1 MKSAFLFCMLFSVC
15 CFAQSR
21 HNISGT
27 VKDSDGQLIG
37 TGEAVLL
44 TTTSTLI
51 KTALIEN
58 GAFLIKDIAP
68 GNYTLQLSATGY
80 EIEFREV
87 KTDGDIS
94 ISVVLSPKAFVLD
107 EVAISSENKTF
118 TNHNGNIKVDV
129 VNSIFKASPSPLDLM
144 AKLPTVIVSADKE
157 SLSIIGR
164 GDPLIYIDNQKLG
177 MNDLNALS
185 VEDIKTIE
193 IIKNPSAKYEA
204 EGRAVVLITR
214 KQSRRDGFEISGLET
229 ASFKRGCNNYTGI
242 NTGFKK
248 GKTEFKANF
257 NYNKLHHWEANGN
270 NLVISDAGV
279 ATNYKIRSIS
289 DRKQYIFGG
298 GVFHQFNDDDYIS
311 ANVNA
316 KLQGDDDRNRTQTYI
331 AQNDMVS
338 NIITLSRNDSNRNFV
353 NSFLNY
359 NKKIKSLDAKLFT
372 GLQYSNFYQTVY
384 SDIQNNY
391 NDTQFIAAQQRNQK
405 FTVNAFTGRANA
417 EKVFKNDIK
426 LEAGAL
432 YLSATAKTN
441 FAVDDYITPA
451 QMQSVYDF
459 KEQNIAG
466 YTQLSGKVKKLSYLG
481 GLRLETTDIEGKY
494 NNTST
499 LTIDKHY
506 TNLFPKAQLDY
517 AIDSTMSLS
526 LNYAKSIA
534 RPNYSSTSQ
543 VTVYGSPFMV
553 FASNLNLN
561 PTITDDVSVGLQYNE
576 MSATMRYY
584 TTKDPAYSTFTYDA
598 AQTLISL
605 NTINYAKESGFT
617 FETVIPFSYKFWT
630 VNNVLSVVLN
640 KIQDPSALLSTS
652 KPYLYYYSN
661 NSFKLPK
668 GYTAMLSVWGTTK
681 RNEGIFTRNAFFIM
695 DIGFTKTF
703 LKALDCTLSFNDVF
717 RNMNFN
723 EDFAVN
729 NITSRGR
736 YYTDT
741 REIAFSLKYKF
752 GNFKGKEERRV
763 NENEERIR

>member
-1 MKSAFLFCMLFSVC
+1 MKSVFFFCLFSVC

-27 VKDSDGQLIG
+27 VKDSEGQLIV
-37 TGEAVLL
+37 TGEALLL
-44 TTTSTLI
+44 TTTGILI
-51 KTALIEN
+51 KTGLIEN
-58 GAFLIKDIAP
+58 GAFLFKELGP
-68 GNYTLQLSATGY
+68 GNYTLQFSATGY
-80 EIEFREV
+80 ETEFREV
-87 KTDGDIS
+87 NLDSDKS
-94 ISVVLSPKAFVLD
+94 VSVVLSAKAIVLD
-107 EVAISSENKTF
+107 EVAINSENKTF
-118 TNHNGNIKVDV
+118 TTHNGNIKVDV
-129 VNSIFKASPSPLDLM
+129 ANSIFKASPSPLDLM
-144 AKLPTVIVSADKE
+144 AKLATVIVSADKE
-157 SLSIIGR
+157 SLNIIGR
-164 GDPLIYIDNQKLG
+164 GEPLIYIDNQKVS

-204 EGRAVVLITR
+204 EGRAVLLITR
-214 KQSRRDGFEISGLET
+214 KRSRRDGFTISGLET
-229 ASFKRGCNNYTGI
+229 ASFKRGYNNYTGI

-257 NYNKLHHWEANGN
+257 NYNKLYHWEANSN
-270 NLVISDAGV
+270 NLVISDARV
-279 ATNYKIRSIS
+279 ATNYKIGSIS
-289 DRKQYIFGG
+289 DRAQYIFGG

-311 ANVNA
+311 GNVNA

-331 AQNDMVS
+331 SQNNAAD
-338 NIITLSRNDSNRNFV
+338 NITTLGRNDSDRNFV
-353 NSFLNY
+353 NSFVNY

-372 GLQYSNFYQTVY
+372 GLQYSNFYQTAY

-391 NDTQFIAAQQRNQK
+391 NDTQYITAEQRNQK
-405 FTVNAFTGRANA
+405 FTVNAFTGRADA
-417 EKVFKNDIK
+417 EKVFKNGIK
-426 LEAGAL
+426 LELGAL

-441 FAVDDYITPA
+441 FAVDDYVTPA

-459 KEQNIAG
+459 NEQNIAG
-466 YTQLSGKVKKLSYLG
+466 YTQLSGKVKRLSYSG
-481 GLRLETTDIEGKY
+481 GLRMETTDIEGKY
-494 NNTST
+494 DNTST
-499 LTIDKHY
+499 LSIDKHY
-506 TNLFPKAQLDY
+506 TNIFPKVQLDY

-526 LNYAKSIA
+526 LIYAKSIA

-561 PTITDDVSVGLQYNE
+561 PTITHEVSAGFQYKE
-576 MSATMRYY
+576 MSATIRCY

-617 FETVIPFSYKFWT
+617 FETVLPFSYKFWT

-640 KIQDPSALLSTS
+640 KIEDPSALLITT

-695 DIGFTKTF
+695 DVGFTKAF
-703 LKALDCTLSFNDVF
+703 FKSLDCTLSFNDVF

-723 EDFAVN
+723 EDFAIN
-729 NITSRGR
+729 NIVSRGR

-741 REIAFSLKYKF
+741 REIALSLKYKF
-752 GNFKGKEERRV
+752 GNFKGKEERKV
-763 NENEERIR
+763 NDNEERIR

>member
-1 MKSAFLFCMLFSVC
+1 MFTEVNIDGNRSLSVILNT
-15 CFAQSR
+15 QS
-21 HNISGT
+21 
-27 VKDSDGQLIG
+27 V
-37 TGEAVLL
+37 
-44 TTTSTLI
+44 TL
-51 KTALIEN
+51 N
-58 GAFLIKDIAP
+58 
-68 GNYTLQLSATGY
+68 
-80 EIEFREV
+80 EV
-87 KTDGDIS
+87 TIN
-94 ISVVLSPKAFVLD
+94 
-107 EVAISSENKTF
+107 SENKTF
-118 TNHNGNIKVDV
+118 TNHNGNIKIDV
-129 VNSIFKASPSPLDLM
+129 ANSIFKASPSPLDLL
-144 AKLPTVIVSADKE
+144 AKLPTVILSADKE

-164 GDPLIYIDNQKLG
+164 GDPLIYIDNQKVG
-177 MNDLNALS
+177 MSDLNALS

-214 KQSRRDGFEISGLET
+214 KRSRRDGFEISGLET
-229 ASFKRGCNNYTGI
+229 ASFKRGYNNYTGI

-257 NYNKLHHWEANGN
+257 NYNKLYHWEANGN
-270 NLVISDAGV
+270 NLFISDAGV

-298 GVFHQFNDDDYIS
+298 GIFHQFDDDDYIS

-316 KLQGDDDRNRTQTYI
+316 KLQGDEDRNHTQTYI
-331 AQNDMVS
+331 SQNNTAD
-338 NIITLSRNDSNRNFV
+338 NITTLSRNDNQRNFV

-372 GLQYSNFYQTVY
+372 GLQYSNFYQTSY

-391 NDTQFIAAQQRNQK
+391 NNTEFIAAQQRNQK
-405 FTVNAFTGRANA
+405 FTVNAFTGRADA
-417 EKVFKNDIK
+417 EKNFENDIK
-426 LEAGAL
+426 LEAGVL

-441 FAVDDYITPA
+441 FAIDDYVTPA

-459 KEQNIAG
+459 REQNIAG
-466 YTQLSGKVKKLSYLG
+466 YTQLSGKVKKLSYSG
-481 GLRLETTDIEGKY
+481 GLRIETTDIEGKY

-506 TNLFPKAQLDY
+506 TNLFPKVQLDY
-517 AIDSTMSLS
+517 TIDSTMSMS

-561 PTITDDVSVGLQYNE
+561 PTITDEVSAGFQYKE

-598 AQTLISL
+598 VQTLISL

-617 FETVIPFSYKFWT
+617 FETVLPFSYKFWT
-630 VNNVLSVVLN
+630 VNNVLSMVLN
-640 KIQDPSALLSTS
+640 KIEDPSALLSTS
-652 KPYLYYYSN
+652 KPYLYFYSN

-668 GYTAMLSVWGTTK
+668 GYSAMLSVWGTTK

-695 DIGFTKTF
+695 DLGFTKTF
-703 LKALDCTLSFNDVF
+703 FKSMDCTLSFNDVF

-736 YYTDT
+736 YYTDN
-741 REIAFSLKYKF
+741 REIALSLKYKF
-752 GNFKGKEERRV
+752 GNFKGKEERKV
-763 NENEERIR
+763 NESEERIR

>member
-1 MKSAFLFCMLFSVC
+1 M
-15 CFAQSR
+15 
-21 HNISGT
+21 
-27 VKDSDGQLIG
+27 VKDSEGQLIIE
-37 TGEAVLL
+37 GEALLL
-44 TTTSTLI
+44 TTTGTLI
-51 KTALIEN
+51 KTVLIEK
-58 GAFLIKDIAP
+58 GVFLFKEIAP
-68 GNYTLQLSATGY
+68 DNYTLQLSATGY
-80 EIEFREV
+80 ETEFREV
-87 KTDGDIS
+87 KPDVDIS
-94 ISVVLSPKAFVLD
+94 ISVVLITKAIVLD
-107 EVAISSENKTF
+107 EVAINSENKMF

-129 VNSIFKASPSPLDLM
+129 ANSIFKASPSPLDLM
-144 AKLPTVIVSADKE
+144 AKLPSVIVSADKE

-164 GDPLIYIDNQKLG
+164 GDPLIYIDNQKVG

-204 EGRAVVLITR
+204 EGRAVVFITR
-214 KQSRRDGFEISGLET
+214 KRSRRDGFEISGLET
-229 ASFKRGCNNYTGI
+229 ASFKRGYNNYTGV

-257 NYNKLHHWEANGN
+257 NYNKLYHWEANGN
-270 NLVISDAGV
+270 NVTISDARV

-289 DRKQYIFGG
+289 DRAQYIFGG
-298 GVFHQFNDDDYIS
+298 GIFHQFNDDDYIS

-316 KLQGDDDRNRTQTYI
+316 KLQGDDDRNHTQTYI
-331 AQNDMVS
+331 LQNNTAD
-338 NIITLSRNDSNRNFV
+338 NITTLSRNDNQRNFV
-353 NSFLNY
+353 NSFINY

-372 GLQYSNFYQTVY
+372 GLQYSNFYQTSY
-384 SDIQNNY
+384 SDVQNNY
-391 NDTQFIAAQQRNQK
+391 NDTQFVAAQHRNQK
-405 FTVNAFTGRANA
+405 FTVNAFTGRADA

-426 LEAGAL
+426 LEVGAL

-441 FAVDDYITPA
+441 FAVDDYVTPA
-451 QMQSVYDF
+451 QMQSLYDF
-459 KEQNIAG
+459 REQNAAG
-466 YTQLSGKVKKLSYLG
+466 YTQLSGKVKKLSYSG
-481 GLRLETTDIEGKY
+481 GLRVETTDIEGKY

-506 TNLFPKAQLDY
+506 TNIFPKAQLDY
-517 AIDSTMSLS
+517 AIDSTMSVS

-561 PTITDDVSVGLQYNE
+561 PTITDEVSAGFQYKE

-584 TTKDPAYSTFTYDA
+584 TTKDPSYATFTYDT

-617 FETVIPFSYKFWT
+617 FETVIPFSYKLWT
-630 VNNVLSVVLN
+630 VNNVLSMVLN
-640 KIQDPSALLSTS
+640 KIEDPSALLSTS

-661 NSFKLPK
+661 NTFKLPK
-668 GYTAMLSVWGTTK
+668 AYTAMLSVWGTTK

-695 DIGFTKTF
+695 DVGFTKTF
-703 LKALDCTLSFNDVF
+703 FKSLDCTLSFNDVF

-723 EDFAVN
+723 EDFAIN
-729 NITSRGR
+729 NISSRGR

-741 REIAFSLKYKF
+741 REIALSLKYKF

-763 NENEERIR
+763 NENEGRIR